1 MIEMEKNIGKYI
13 TALCCCILIVAS
25 SCTSDDKIT
34 KEPASDELVA
44 EARSFLTGDI
54 VLSTYA
60 TMNGVN
66 KTLLERGC
74 PTKFNFEWSKT
85 DANTFTISL
94 LNFTVGKMGMV
105 ISFKCDVQTRQLN
118 TWEKD
123 EYKGAGWFKFYGE
136 DGSTWVVNA
145 GKSPKSNGSYVK
157 GYYNAYTHEI
167 NFIVD
172 YNMMNVRSECFLQT
186 IDKNRIN
193 NYDEELAQFEKDLA
207 KYKEEHGL

>member
-1 MIEMEKNIGKYI
+1 MKLTHIYI
-13 TALCCCILIVAS
+13 VLSLVFS
-25 SCTSDDKIT
+25 FVSCTSDEEIT
-34 KEPASDELVA
+34 KEPASEELVN

-66 KTLLERGC
+66 KTLLESGC
-74 PTKFNFEWSKT
+74 PTKFKFEWSET
-85 DANTFTISL
+85 DKNTFNISL
-94 LNFTVGKMGMV
+94 LNFTVGNMGMIV
-105 ISFKCDVQTRQLN
+105 NYRCDVQTMQLN

-123 EYKGAGWFKFYGE
+123 EYKGEGWFKFYGE
-136 DGSTWVVNA
+136 DGSAFGENEDGTTSSST
-145 GKSPKSNGSYVK
+145 KGSSVK

-186 IDKNRIN
+186 IDKDRIN
-193 NYDEELAQFEKDLA
+193 NYEEEFAQFEKDLA
-207 KYKEEHGL
+207 QYKKDHGL